1 VAFFRFDFFHFV
13 SRASFWGLVRRVP
26 DRLVRTKIFYS
37 NTVPCFPIFGKIAVS
52 VLQLVRLP
60 LGLVKE
66 Q

>member
-52 VLQLVRLP
+52 VLQ
-60 LGLVKE
+60 
-66 Q
+66 